1 MKNYLFDIIRPL
13 TIACMLSMYISVTHA
28 QITLELE
35 GGVATTGYNDVRI
48 PGDGGTLLRLSDEL
62 SSDPFLFGRARAGYT
77 FNERNAILL
86 LFAPLQV
93 RYTGTL
99 SKNVNFENV
108 LFPPGTNIDA
118 TYKFNSYRIS
128 YRYLIVSGE
137 TISLGLGL
145 TGKIRDAFIRLEG
158 NGLRSEKDDLGFVPL
173 INFRFDWQ
181 LSDRFRLTV
190 DGDALAAP
198 QGRAED
204 VLLALGYTVN
214 KNIEL
219 YAGYRI
225 LEGGADNDEVY
236 TFSLFHYGTLGV
248 RIRPNI

>member
-1 MKNYLFDIIRPL
+1 MKYYFSDSIRLL
-13 TIACMLSMYISVTHA
+13 TIAGMLSMYFSVTHA

-48 PGDGGTLLRLSDEL
+48 PGDGGTLLGLSDEL
-62 SSDPFLFGRARAGYT
+62 SSDPFMFGRARAGYT
-77 FNERNAILL
+77 FKERNTILL

-99 SKNVNFENV
+99 SKDVNFGYI
-108 LFPPGTNIDA
+108 LFPLGTNIDA

-137 TISLGLGL
+137 KISLGLGL
-145 TGKIRDAFIRLEG
+145 TGKVRDAFIRLEG
-158 NGLRSEKDDLGFVPL
+158 GDLRSAKDDLGFVPL

-181 LSDRFRLTV
+181 FSDRFRLTV

-214 KNIEL
+214 KNAEL

-236 TFSLFHYGTLGV
+236 TFSLFHYGALGI